1 MGDLSPIFR
10 VSSGGVKCYNKYVKR
25 EEGMKH
31 KENSQKG
38 FSIVELIITVAI
50 FTILAAGVLGSFL
63 ALSQSVKKARE
74 KTVLSS
80 LATNYLEIVRN
91 MPYSQVGTLSG
102 NPPGNLPDFTNA
114 IVEDIEA
121 FNYKIYYEVTYIDDP
136 ADGTIILGTDFEPND
151 YKQVKMSILNTAT
164 NQTTHFL
171 TTVVPQGLE
180 GLNNAGAIL
189 VKVFNAQGQPVEGA
203 GIHIEHPTS
212 SPTIILDRQ
221 SNADGQWVEVG
232 LPAAINNYRI
242 VVTKAGYSTDQT
254 YPLTLENPNP
264 INPDVTVVDGTVTEV
279 VFQIDLLADLTILT
293 QDSFCQPLSGV
304 DVNVR
309 GSRLI
314 GSLPDIFKYDQNHI
328 SSAGQIVLGDIEW
341 DTYTPTLLT
350 NSLIVYG
357 TSPIQKIDVLPGADQ
372 IFTMILGTNST
383 ANSLL
388 VVVKD
393 GATGSALEGAA
404 VHLRKGGSTPQD
416 YYGVTGG
423 SVWLQDDWTGGS
435 GSENFSTSTPDRYFQ
450 DDGNIDINSVPT
462 GVRLKKVTGRY
473 LSSGWLES
481 STFDTGSSITNYT
494 TLTWQ
499 PDSQVANTELK
510 FQIASNNDGA
520 TWDYV
525 GPDGTA
531 STYYSVS
538 GTSIAPVHDNDRYVR
553 YKVFLSTV
561 DDKKT
566 PILTSLNVNYV
577 SGCFTPGQTIFTDLT
592 AGNNYELDVSL
603 SGYLTEVEP
612 SLNIVGNYL
621 IEILLTPQ

>member
-1 MGDLSPIFR
+1 
-10 VSSGGVKCYNKYVKR
+10 
-25 EEGMKH
+25 MKH